1 MSSQK
6 LKSLYVYSTEKYL
19 KDKLVKVGMCERG
32 RHKKRIR
39 EQFNASNPESPLI
52 LWVNDLPEEFTD
64 KNIHAQLLKNGIDQP
79 DESVGKE
86 WFYADTKQVKKA
98 YVQVVFG
105 KDRTES
111 YTSRKEQQEAID
123 KAKKWFSKGYSED
136 VIEGATHKDRFLLNA
151 KMRFGKCFTGL
162 HIAKAMKSKNTII
175 VTYKPEVISEWMD
188 SANNHVAFDGWL
200 GIRAKKKNNTS
211 IEPHLS
217 DKGEFPVY
225 DGPKVVCVSLQD
237 LAFDEDGKIKPR
249 LQQVAKTKWDLIIF
263 DEVHYGSRTDRAKY
277 IIDKLKHKH
286 RLDLSG
292 TPFRLIQED
301 DFCAQ
306 QVFTYS
312 YLDEMKNKKIE
323 QEKDPHAEEIK
334 IYREMP
340 NLHISTIEITE
351 EDIKQQREEFLTD
364 DLDFSL
370 DELFKANRSG
380 FLHEDAVDH
389 FLDGLTRS
397 DHGARSISVFGK
409 LGMQLGCPTVRHSV
423 WWLNRVDSIRAL
435 VRKLKRHPYFS
446 KFEIINAA
454 GCEGANVDED
464 QVIARDK
471 SSIEK
476 AMKKISKDPSK
487 LGTITLT
494 CRRFLTGVTIKEW
507 DSILV
512 LNDVKSAESYYQA
525 IFRVQS
531 AWVDKL
537 TRDVYKPNSWCFD
550 FAIARCLRIT
560 YEYANALADQL
571 DQQASYEQN
580 VDLYD
585 DNLTNTVQ
593 GLCDTLEIKRFY
605 EGSLSS
611 DGTTAKDI
619 FEALNLEGSRVALA
633 KRITSDVLVDFSSLK
648 LLGKEPKL
656 YDIIKRIKGYRTQ
669 EVGSIEDFVKIGQ
682 DAEKLKE
689 EKKPDPSQEEIEKDN
704 EEFIDKERNK
714 EVQTKKKWYATQIK
728 RLTICMADFIYM
740 TYVREYNIHHVIN
753 TKEPQFFETMTGIS
767 KEEFN
772 ILCDRGFINTLA
784 LNRIVREFKNQEETS
799 LRPEE
804 FIYENLLKIA
814 S

>member
-1 MSSQK
+1 MSRE
-6 LKSLYVYSTEKYL
+6 LYVYSTETYL
-19 KDKLVKVGMCERG
+19 KQGLVKVGMCEKG

-39 EQFNASNPESPLI
+39 EQFNASNPENPLI
-52 LWVNDLPEEFTD
+52 LWVSDLPDGLTD
-64 KNIHAQLLKNGIDQP
+64 KNIHAQLLKNGVDKP
-79 DESVGKE
+79 EESIGTE
-86 WFYADTKQVKKA
+86 WFCADTDQIKRA
-98 YVQVVFG
+98 YAQVVFG

-111 YTSRKEQQEAID
+111 YIPRKEQKEAID
-123 KAKKWFSKGYSED
+123 KAKKWFSKDYSKD
-136 VIEGATHKDRFLLNA
+136 ILEGATHKDRFLLNA

-162 HIAKAMKSKNTII
+162 HIAKAVESKNTII
-175 VTYKPEVISEWMD
+175 VTYKPEVISEWMEA
-188 SANNHVAFDGWL
+188 ANNHVAFDGWL
-200 GIRAKKKNNTS
+200 GIRAKKKNSTS

-217 DKGEFPVY
+217 DNGEFPVH
-225 DGPKVVCVSLQD
+225 GGSKVLCVSLQD
-237 LAFDEDGKIKPR
+237 LAFDEDGEIKPR
-249 LQQVAKTKWDLIIF
+249 LQQVAETKWDLIIF

-277 IIDKLKHKH
+277 IIDMLKHEH

-312 YLDEMKNKKIE
+312 YLDEMKNKE
-323 QEKDPHAEEIK
+323 TERAEDPHEEGIK

-351 EDIKQQREEFLTD
+351 EDINEQRESFFTD

-370 DELFKANRSG
+370 NELFKTNKSK

-423 WWLNRVDSIRAL
+423 WWLNRVDSIHAL
-435 VRKLKRHPYFS
+435 VKKLNKHSYFS
-446 KFEIINAA
+446 KFEIINAV
-454 GCEGANVDED
+454 GCERADVDED

-476 AMKKISKDPSK
+476 AIKKISKDPSK

-580 VDLYD
+580 VDIYD

-605 EGSLSS
+605 EGSLSC

-633 KRITSDVLVDFSSLK
+633 KRITSDMLVEFSSLK
-648 LLGKEPKL
+648 ILDEEPHL
-656 YDIIKRIKGYRTQ
+656 YDIIKKIKGYRTQ

-714 EVQTKKKWYATQIK
+714 EVKTRKKWYATQIK
-728 RLTICMADFIYM
+728 RLAICMADFIYM

-753 TKEPQFFETMTGIS
+753 TEEAHFFKVMTGIS

-772 ILCDRGFINTLA
+772 ILCDRRFINILA

-804 FIYENLLKIA
+804 FIHENLLKIA